1 MAFFITKILGSALV
15 IALVTDVAKL
25 SDKWV
30 GPIAWLANWR
40 YKKHTSHQK
49 GIDYN

>member
-15 IALVTDVAKL
+15 MDVAKL
-25 SDKWV
+25 SDKWD

-40 YKKHTSHQK
+40 NKKHSSHQMR
-49 GIDYN
+49 IDYDRAN